1 MVYKAAASVLSHQQL
16 NDIDDILD
24 NVMAAYTQNMHS
36 FPRKLIHIDN
46 KQGKLG
52 IQSFSFQTE
61 CRKLQK
67 LFGCLRSQQTHGQA
81 AKGLLSRLARKHG
94 YHASANQQLIISS
107 IPERHSVRKLFLD
120 GPHEMLASYGLY
132 FCRAGVPDSP
142 HELRCLLPVLIPKD
156 DKELHQYCKDT
167 NMLNLSDITILHDGA
182 RAWFLEGPLQRLQP
196 LLPHSPPSGPSVLL
210 TGQYWKLTHHL
221 RTYGLQMNDVV
232 RIDGTFRNKVVITRY
247 KRTKLSNRVTHCQH
261 QTQVP

>member
-1 MVYKAAASVLSHQQL
+1 MVAS
-16 NDIDDILD
+16 
-24 NVMAAYTQNMHS
+24 TQNMHS
-36 FPRKLIHIDN
+36 FPRKLIHIDR
-46 KQGKLG
+46 KQGGLG

-132 FCRAGVPDSP
+132 FCRAGVPDTP
-142 HELRCLLPVLIPKD
+142 HDLRCLLPVLIPKED
-156 DKELHQYCKDT
+156 QELRHYCKDH
-167 NMLNLSDITILHDGA
+167 NFLNLSDITELKD
-182 RAWFLEGPLQRLQP
+182 
-196 LLPHSPPSGPSVLL
+196 
-210 TGQYWKLTHHL
+210 K
-221 RTYGLQMNDVV
+221 D
-232 RIDGTFRNKVVITRY
+232 RI
-247 KRTKLSNRVTHCQH
+247 
-261 QTQVP
+261 